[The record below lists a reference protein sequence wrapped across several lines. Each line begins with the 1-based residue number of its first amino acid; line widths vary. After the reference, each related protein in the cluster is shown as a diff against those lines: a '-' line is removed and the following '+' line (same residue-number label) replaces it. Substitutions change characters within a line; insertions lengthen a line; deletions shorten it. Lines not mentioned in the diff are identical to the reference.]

1 MRLLDRYIGQ
11 AVQTGVVSVLA
22 VFLVLVAVINYIGE
36 YDKIGR
42 ADYTSWLAFQY
53 VMLWMPRI
61 AYQMFPLAALM
72 GTMIGL
78 GALSNH
84 SELVV
89 IRASGV
95 SKLRIAMAVLKSM
108 IALVVVIF
116 LVGEVV
122 APPAEQYAEQM
133 RIRAMES
140 RVSINTEYG
149 LWVRSGDTFIHVMAI
164 DNDGK
169 LRNVELAVTEN
180 HSKLLRTIHADSAQY
195 DGDSWLL
202 RNVEIHHISQQGVKK
217 EHRDEMRWKGLL
229 EPDIVETLT
238 FNPESLSIWNLLDY
252 VRYLENNGLDS
263 SLYQLAMWTKILSP
277 LTVMAMVLL
286 AVPFMF
292 RSQRSGG
299 LGRQIILGFMIGI
312 VFYIINRLVGQM
324 GVIYNIPAV
333 ISASIPTMLVMATAL
348 LLYRRE

>member
-1 MRLLDRYIGQ
+1 MRILDRYIGQ
-11 AVQTGVVSVLA
+11 AVQMGVLSVLA
-22 VFLVLVAVINYIGE
+22 VFLVLVGVINYIGE

-42 ADYTSWLAFQY
+42 ADYTSWLALQY
-53 VMLWMPRI
+53 VLLWLPKI
-61 AYQMFPLAALM
+61 AYIVFPLAALM

-95 SKLRIAMAVLKSM
+95 SKLRIAMSVVKAMV
-108 IALVVVIF
+108 ALVVVIF

-164 DNDGK
+164 DADGK
-169 LRNVELAVTEN
+169 LHNVELAVTEN
-180 HSKLLRTIHADSAQY
+180 HSKLVRTVHAKSAEY
-195 DGDSWLL
+195 KGDSWLL
-202 RNVEIHHISQQGVKK
+202 HDVKITHISHQGLREEK
-217 EHRDEMRWKGLL
+217 RDEMRWQGLL

-238 FNPESLSIWNLLDY
+238 FNPDSLSIWNLLDY
-252 VRYLENNGLDS
+252 VRYLESNGLDS
-263 SLYQLAMWTKILSP
+263 RLYQLTMWTKILSP
-277 LTVMAMVLL
+277 LTIMAMVLL

-324 GVIYNIPAV
+324 GVVYNIPAV
-333 ISASIPTMLVMATAL
+333 ISASIPTLLVMVTAL